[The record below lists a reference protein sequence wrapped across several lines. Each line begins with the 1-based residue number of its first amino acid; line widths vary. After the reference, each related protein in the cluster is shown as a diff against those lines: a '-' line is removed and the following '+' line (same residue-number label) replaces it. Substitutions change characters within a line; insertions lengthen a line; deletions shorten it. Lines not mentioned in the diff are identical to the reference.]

1 MINQRLNEA
10 VARKFGYNGP
20 ADSEAVDKF
29 LMSKPESVA
38 TVRRALNIMKPT
50 TAMAEG
56 GDTETTATTTPVE
69 PDDVPTKTPEE
80 MAEEVVQGQRQMV
93 RDAFVDPQALVA
105 KPEVAKI
112 DPAAAGRTIDPTAG
126 QITAPLP
133 QAGQPDFF
141 TQIQQPPTQ
150 IMATPET
157 LPGYVNRGLEAL
169 PSPDTQIFDPRIR
182 AMEEKRQ
189 REFTDKDREFYAD
202 HLKKTNEERRT
213 KGIDISSNPEEIA
226 KAFGVPVE
234 SLVRR
239 GGITSDGIIRGAQGH
254 TPMRSDYES
263 SLDPRTEGGK
273 LSQDGR
279 TGLYLD
285 YSKLTAPRGSEA
297 REEQYKKLVA
307 EKLATVKPLDPYPME
322 DIFLTN
328 TQLPTEPL
336 SPSGVARTTTA
347 ATPEPITPETVD
359 AKTASEEVT
368 TALADVD
375 PVTGTVSDAAKV
387 TAATMDPATTGVK
400 DLTSAQGEA
409 VVMTN
414 PVQREIQDGELVSG
428 AADATKAAAFTE
440 QVQAATATP
449 SEQATVQGQLSTLM
463 TQFEGGNTPAW
474 AAGAMRAATAAMAAR
489 GLGAS
494 SMAGQAVVQAA
505 MESALPVAMADAQTQ
520 ATFEAQNLSNRQQR
534 AMLAAQQRA
543 TFMGQEF
550 DQAFQ
555 ARVSNAAKI
564 SDVANMNFTAEQQ
577 VALENSRNANTI
589 NMANLTNKQAMVLA
603 EASAIAQLETQNLSN
618 QQQAAVQNANSF
630 LQMDMSNINN
640 AQQTSMFKAQS
651 VVQSLLTDQAAENAA
666 RQFNASSENQ
676 TKQFMANL
684 NTQVTQFNAAQ
695 ANAIS
700 QFNAGETNA
709 LDKFNASMEEQRNQF
724 NAQNGLV
731 VAQANAQWRQNV
743 DTLNTAAQNEAN
755 MINAATVNTF
765 TKATVD
771 QIWQRER
778 DLMDYAFKGTEQE
791 KDRMVNIMLGEKELS
806 QYQTQAEQNRKSNED
821 TAKYSLLTQLI
832 LS

>member
-29 LMSKPESVA
+29 LMSKPESIN

-50 TAMAEG
+50 TGMAEG

-69 PDDVPTKTPEE
+69 PDTVPTKTPEE
-80 MAEEVVQGQRQMV
+80 LAEEERQRVIALQKTAITGQQN
-93 RDAFVDPQALVA
+93 LVA
-105 KPEVAKI
+105 NVSSDPSQIVAQPTVATI
-112 DPAAAGRTIDPTAG
+112 DPSAEGRTIDPTTG
-126 QITAPLP
+126 QIT
-133 QAGQPDFF
+133 
-141 TQIQQPPTQ
+141 T
-150 IMATPET
+150 ATP
-157 LPGYVNRGLEAL
+157 
-169 PSPDTQIFDPRIR
+169 Q
-182 AMEEKRQ
+182 
-189 REFTDKDREFYAD
+189 
-202 HLKKTNEERRT
+202 
-213 KGIDISSNPEEIA
+213 
-226 KAFGVPVE
+226 
-234 SLVRR
+234 
-239 GGITSDGIIRGAQGH
+239 
-254 TPMRSDYES
+254 
-263 SLDPRTEGGK
+263 LDP
-273 LSQDGR
+273 
-279 TGLYLD
+279 
-285 YSKLTAPRGSEA
+285 AA
-297 REEQYKKLVA
+297 IA
-307 EKLATVKPLDPYPME
+307 A
-322 DIFLTN
+322 
-328 TQLPTEPL
+328 
-336 SPSGVARTTTA
+336 TTTA
-347 ATPEPITPETVD
+347 ATPDAVTSETVD
-359 AKTASEEVT
+359 AKTASGEVT

-375 PVTGTVSDAAKV
+375 PVTGAVSDAAKV
-387 TAATMDPATTGVK
+387 TAATMDPTTTGVK
-400 DLTSAQGEA
+400 DLTAAQGEA

-449 SEQATVQGQLSTLM
+449 SEKATVQGQLSTLM
-463 TQFEGGNTPAW
+463 ADFEGGETPAW
-474 AAGAMRAATAAMAAR
+474 AAGAMRAANAAMAAR

-505 MESALPVAMADAQTQ
+505 MESALPIAMADAQTT
-520 ATFEAQNLSNRQQR
+520 AGFEMQNLSNRQQR

-577 VALENSRNANTI
+577 VALENSRNANTV
-589 NMANLTNKQAMVLA
+589 NLTNLTNKQAMVLA
-603 EASAIAQLETQNLSN
+603 EASAISQLESQNLSN

-630 LQMDMSNINN
+630 LQVDMANMNN
-640 AQQTSMFKAQS
+640 EQQTTMFKAQS

-695 ANAIS
+695 TNAIS
-700 QFNAGETNA
+700 QFNAGEENA

-755 MINAATVNTF
+755 MINAATINTF
-765 TKATVD
+765 TKSAVD

-778 DLMDYAFKGTEQE
+778 DLMDYAFKGSEQE
-791 KDRMVNIMLGEKELS
+791 KDRMVNIMLGEKQID
-806 QYQTQAEQNRKSNED
+806 QYRTQSEQTNKSNED
-821 TAKYSLLTQLI
+821 TAKYEILTRLI

>member
-29 LMSKPESVA
+29 LMSKPESIS

-50 TAMAEG
+50 TGMAEG
-56 GDTETTATTTPVE
+56 GDTETTATTTAD
-69 PDDVPTKTPEE
+69 PDTVAAKTPEE
-80 MAEEVVQGQRQMV
+80 LAEEERQRVIALQKTAITGQQN
-93 RDAFVDPQALVA
+93 LVA
-105 KPEVAKI
+105 NVSSDPSQIVAQPTVATI
-112 DPAAAGRTIDPTAG
+112 DPSAEGRTIDPTTG
-126 QITAPLP
+126 QITTETP
-133 QAGQPDFF
+133 Q
-141 TQIQQPPTQ
+141 
-150 IMATPET
+150 
-157 LPGYVNRGLEAL
+157 
-169 PSPDTQIFDPRIR
+169 
-182 AMEEKRQ
+182 
-189 REFTDKDREFYAD
+189 
-202 HLKKTNEERRT
+202 
-213 KGIDISSNPEEIA
+213 
-226 KAFGVPVE
+226 
-234 SLVRR
+234 
-239 GGITSDGIIRGAQGH
+239 
-254 TPMRSDYES
+254 
-263 SLDPRTEGGK
+263 LDP
-273 LSQDGR
+273 
-279 TGLYLD
+279 
-285 YSKLTAPRGSEA
+285 AA
-297 REEQYKKLVA
+297 IA
-307 EKLATVKPLDPYPME
+307 A
-322 DIFLTN
+322 
-328 TQLPTEPL
+328 
-336 SPSGVARTTTA
+336 TTTA
-347 ATPEPITPETVD
+347 AAPDAVTSETVD
-359 AKTASEEVT
+359 AKTASGEVT

-375 PVTGTVSDAAKV
+375 PVTGAVSDAAKV
-387 TAATMDPATTGVK
+387 TAATMDPTTTGVK
-400 DLTSAQGEA
+400 DLTAAQGEA

-449 SEQATVQGQLSTLM
+449 SEKATVQGQLSTLM
-463 TQFEGGNTPAW
+463 ADFEGGETPAW
-474 AAGAMRAATAAMAAR
+474 AAGAMRAANAAMAAR

-505 MESALPVAMADAQTQ
+505 MESALPIAMADAQTT
-520 ATFEAQNLSNRQQR
+520 AGFEMQNLSNRQQR

-577 VALENSRNANTI
+577 VALENSRNANTV
-589 NMANLTNKQAMVLA
+589 NLTNLTNKQAMVLA
-603 EASAIAQLETQNLSN
+603 EASAISQLESQNLSN

-630 LQMDMSNINN
+630 LQVDMANMNN
-640 AQQTSMFKAQS
+640 EQQTTMFKAQS
-651 VVQSLLTDQAAENAA
+651 VVQSLLTDQAAENAS

-695 ANAIS
+695 TNAIS
-700 QFNAGETNA
+700 QFNAGEENA

-755 MINAATVNTF
+755 MINAATINTF
-765 TKATVD
+765 TKSAVD

-778 DLMDYAFKGTEQE
+778 DLMDYAFKGSEQE
-791 KDRMVNIMLGEKELS
+791 KDRMVNIMLGEKQID
-806 QYQTQAEQNRKSNED
+806 QYRTQSEQTMKSNED
-821 TAKYSLLTQLI
+821 TAKYSILTRLI
-832 LS
+832 LDI

>member
-29 LMSKPESVA
+29 LMSKPESIA

-105 KPEVAKI
+105 KPEVAKL
-112 DPAAAGRTIDPTAG
+112 DPAAAGTTIDPTAG
-126 QITAPLP
+126 QITA
-133 QAGQPDFF
+133 
-141 TQIQQPPTQ
+141 
-150 IMATPET
+150 ATP
-157 LPGYVNRGLEAL
+157 
-169 PSPDTQIFDPRIR
+169 Q
-182 AMEEKRQ
+182 
-189 REFTDKDREFYAD
+189 
-202 HLKKTNEERRT
+202 
-213 KGIDISSNPEEIA
+213 
-226 KAFGVPVE
+226 
-234 SLVRR
+234 
-239 GGITSDGIIRGAQGH
+239 
-254 TPMRSDYES
+254 
-263 SLDPRTEGGK
+263 LDP
-273 LSQDGR
+273 
-279 TGLYLD
+279 
-285 YSKLTAPRGSEA
+285 AAMAEA
-297 REEQYKKLVA
+297 
-307 EKLATVKPLDPYPME
+307 
-322 DIFLTN
+322 
-328 TQLPTEPL
+328 
-336 SPSGVARTTTA
+336 TTA

-359 AKTASEEVT
+359 AKTASGEVT

-375 PVTGTVSDAAKV
+375 PVTGTVSDKAQV
-387 TAATMDPATTGVK
+387 TAAAMDPATTGVK

-577 VALENSRNANTI
+577 VALENSRNANTV

-630 LQMDMSNINN
+630 LQMDMSNMNN

-778 DLMDYAFKGTEQE
+778 DLMDYAFKGSEQE
-791 KDRMVNIMLGEKELS
+791 KDRMVNIMLGEKEIAA
-806 QYQTQAEQNRKSNED
+806 YQSRLEQSIKSNED
-821 TAKYSLLTQLI
+821 TAKYSLLTRLI

>member
-20 ADSEAVDKF
+20 ADPQAVDKF
-29 LMSKPESVA
+29 LMSKPESIA

-50 TAMAEG
+50 RAMAEG

-105 KPEVAKI
+105 KPEVAKLAP
-112 DPAAAGRTIDPTAG
+112 DAAGTTIDPTAG
-126 QITAPLP
+126 QITA
-133 QAGQPDFF
+133 
-141 TQIQQPPTQ
+141 
-150 IMATPET
+150 ATP
-157 LPGYVNRGLEAL
+157 
-169 PSPDTQIFDPRIR
+169 Q
-182 AMEEKRQ
+182 
-189 REFTDKDREFYAD
+189 
-202 HLKKTNEERRT
+202 
-213 KGIDISSNPEEIA
+213 
-226 KAFGVPVE
+226 
-234 SLVRR
+234 
-239 GGITSDGIIRGAQGH
+239 
-254 TPMRSDYES
+254 
-263 SLDPRTEGGK
+263 LDP
-273 LSQDGR
+273 
-279 TGLYLD
+279 
-285 YSKLTAPRGSEA
+285 AAMAEA
-297 REEQYKKLVA
+297 
-307 EKLATVKPLDPYPME
+307 
-322 DIFLTN
+322 
-328 TQLPTEPL
+328 
-336 SPSGVARTTTA
+336 TTA

-375 PVTGTVSDAAKV
+375 PVTGTVSDKAQV

-630 LQMDMSNINN
+630 LQMDMSNMNN

-709 LDKFNASMEEQRNQF
+709 LDKFNASMQEQRNQF

-791 KDRMVNIMLGEKELS
+791 KDRMVNIMLGEKQIS

>member
-1 MINQRLNEA
+1 
-10 VARKFGYNGP
+10 
-20 ADSEAVDKF
+20 
-29 LMSKPESVA
+29 MSKPESIA

-105 KPEVAKI
+105 KPEVAKL
-112 DPAAAGRTIDPTAG
+112 DPAAAGTTIDPTAG

-141 TQIQQPPTQ
+141 TQIQQPPRMPSTSQ
-150 IMATPET
+150 RIDPKIAAFLEIYGFEGSANKDIDN
-157 LPGYVNRGLEAL
+157 LPPDEKAKLEEVTA
-169 PSPDTQIFDPRIR
+169 RI
-182 AMEEKRQ
+182 
-189 REFTDKDREFYAD
+189 
-202 HLKKTNEERRT
+202 T
-213 KGIDISSNPEEIA
+213 KEYLENPQ
-226 KAFGVPVE
+226 
-234 SLVRR
+234 
-239 GGITSDGIIRGAQGH
+239 TSDIMPGQRA
-254 TPMRSDYES
+254 E
-263 SLDPRTEGGK
+263 PR
-273 LSQDGR
+273 
-279 TGLYLD
+279 
-285 YSKLTAPRGSEA
+285 
-297 REEQYKKLVA
+297 
-307 EKLATVKPLDPYPME
+307 
-322 DIFLTN
+322 
-328 TQLPTEPL
+328 LPT

-359 AKTASEEVT
+359 AKTASGEVT

-375 PVTGTVSDAAKV
+375 PVTGTVSDKAQV

-428 AADATKAAAFTE
+428 VADATKAAAFTE

-449 SEQATVQGQLSTLM
+449 SEKATVQGQLSTLM

-577 VALENSRNANTI
+577 VALENSRNANTV

-630 LQMDMSNINN
+630 LQMDMSNMNN

-791 KDRMVNIMLGEKELS
+791 KDRMVNIMLGEKQIS

>member
-29 LMSKPESVA
+29 LMSKPESIN

-50 TAMAEG
+50 TGMAEG

-69 PDDVPTKTPEE
+69 PDTVPTKTPEE
-80 MAEEVVQGQRQMV
+80 LAEEERQRVAALQKTAITGQQN
-93 RDAFVDPQALVA
+93 LVA
-105 KPEVAKI
+105 NVSSDPSQIVAQPTVATI
-112 DPAAAGRTIDPTAG
+112 NPSAEGRTIDPTAG
-126 QITAPLP
+126 QIT
-133 QAGQPDFF
+133 
-141 TQIQQPPTQ
+141 T
-150 IMATPET
+150 ATP
-157 LPGYVNRGLEAL
+157 
-169 PSPDTQIFDPRIR
+169 Q
-182 AMEEKRQ
+182 
-189 REFTDKDREFYAD
+189 
-202 HLKKTNEERRT
+202 
-213 KGIDISSNPEEIA
+213 
-226 KAFGVPVE
+226 
-234 SLVRR
+234 
-239 GGITSDGIIRGAQGH
+239 
-254 TPMRSDYES
+254 
-263 SLDPRTEGGK
+263 LDP
-273 LSQDGR
+273 
-279 TGLYLD
+279 
-285 YSKLTAPRGSEA
+285 AA
-297 REEQYKKLVA
+297 IA
-307 EKLATVKPLDPYPME
+307 A
-322 DIFLTN
+322 
-328 TQLPTEPL
+328 
-336 SPSGVARTTTA
+336 TTTA
-347 ATPEPITPETVD
+347 ATPDAVTSETVD
-359 AKTASEEVT
+359 AKTASGEVT

-375 PVTGTVSDAAKV
+375 PVTGAVSDAAKV
-387 TAATMDPATTGVK
+387 TAATMDPTTTGVK
-400 DLTSAQGEA
+400 DLTAAQGEA

-449 SEQATVQGQLSTLM
+449 SEKATVQGQLSTLM
-463 TQFEGGNTPAW
+463 ADFEGGETPAW
-474 AAGAMRAATAAMAAR
+474 AAGAMRAANAAMAAR

-505 MESALPVAMADAQTQ
+505 MESALPIAMADAQTT
-520 ATFEAQNLSNRQQR
+520 AGFEMQNLSNRQQR

-577 VALENSRNANTI
+577 VALENSRNANTV
-589 NMANLTNKQAMVLA
+589 NLTNLTNKQAMVLA
-603 EASAIAQLETQNLSN
+603 EASAISQLESQNLSN

-630 LQMDMSNINN
+630 LQVDMANMNN
-640 AQQTSMFKAQS
+640 EQQTTMFKAQS

-695 ANAIS
+695 TNAIS
-700 QFNAGETNA
+700 QFNAGEENA

-755 MINAATVNTF
+755 MINAATINTF
-765 TKATVD
+765 TKSAVD

-778 DLMDYAFKGTEQE
+778 DLMDYAFKGSEQE
-791 KDRMVNIMLGEKELS
+791 KDRMVNIMLGEKQID
-806 QYQTQAEQNRKSNED
+806 QYRTQSEQTNKSNED
-821 TAKYSLLTQLI
+821 TAKYEILTRLI

>member
-29 LMSKPESVA
+29 LMSKPESIA

-105 KPEVAKI
+105 KPEVAKL
-112 DPAAAGRTIDPTAG
+112 DPAAAGTTIDPTAG

-141 TQIQQPPTQ
+141 TQIQQPPR
-150 IMATPET
+150 M
-157 LPGYVNRGLEAL
+157 
-169 PSPDTQIFDPRIR
+169 PST
-182 AMEEKRQ
+182 
-189 REFTDKDREFYAD
+189 
-202 HLKKTNEERRT
+202 
-213 KGIDISSNPEEIA
+213 
-226 KAFGVPVE
+226 
-234 SLVRR
+234 
-239 GGITSDGIIRGAQGH
+239 
-254 TPMRSDYES
+254 
-263 SLDPRTEGGK
+263 
-273 LSQDGR
+273 
-279 TGLYLD
+279 
-285 YSKLTAPRGSEA
+285 
-297 REEQYKKLVA
+297 
-307 EKLATVKPLDPYPME
+307 
-322 DIFLTN
+322 
-328 TQLPTEPL
+328 
-336 SPSGVARTTTA
+336 SPSGVAKTTTA

-359 AKTASEEVT
+359 AKTASGEVT

-375 PVTGTVSDAAKV
+375 PVTGTVSDKAQV

-449 SEQATVQGQLSTLM
+449 SEKATVQGQLSTLM
-463 TQFEGGNTPAW
+463 TQFEGDNTPAW

-603 EASAIAQLETQNLSN
+603 EASAIAQLEAQNLSN

-630 LQMDMSNINN
+630 LQMDMSNMNN

-651 VVQSLLTDQAAENAA
+651 VVQSLLTDQAAENAT

-709 LDKFNASMEEQRNQF
+709 LDKFNASMQEQRNQF

-791 KDRMVNIMLGEKELS
+791 KDRMVNIMLGEKQIS

>member
-29 LMSKPESVA
+29 LMSKPESIA

-105 KPEVAKI
+105 KPEVAKL
-112 DPAAAGRTIDPTAG
+112 DPAAAGTTIDPTAG

-141 TQIQQPPTQ
+141 TQIQQPPRMPSTSQ
-150 IMATPET
+150 RIDPKIAAFLEIYGFEGSANKDIDN
-157 LPGYVNRGLEAL
+157 LPPDEKAKLEEVTA
-169 PSPDTQIFDPRIR
+169 RI
-182 AMEEKRQ
+182 
-189 REFTDKDREFYAD
+189 
-202 HLKKTNEERRT
+202 T
-213 KGIDISSNPEEIA
+213 KEYLENPQ
-226 KAFGVPVE
+226 
-234 SLVRR
+234 
-239 GGITSDGIIRGAQGH
+239 TSDIM
-254 TPMRSDYES
+254 P
-263 SLDPRTEGGK
+263 
-273 LSQDGR
+273 GR
-279 TGLYLD
+279 PVVDMPST
-285 YSKLTAPRGSEA
+285 
-297 REEQYKKLVA
+297 
-307 EKLATVKPLDPYPME
+307 
-322 DIFLTN
+322 
-328 TQLPTEPL
+328 

-359 AKTASEEVT
+359 AKTASGEVT

-375 PVTGTVSDAAKV
+375 PVTGTVSDKAQV

-577 VALENSRNANTI
+577 VALENSRNANTV

-630 LQMDMSNINN
+630 LQMDMSNMNN

-709 LDKFNASMEEQRNQF
+709 LDKFNASMQEQRNQF

-791 KDRMVNIMLGEKELS
+791 KDRMVNIMLGEKQIS

>member
-20 ADSEAVDKF
+20 ANSEAVDKF
-29 LMSKPESVA
+29 LMSKPESIA

-105 KPEVAKI
+105 KPEVAKL
-112 DPAAAGRTIDPTAG
+112 DPDAAGTTIDPTAG
-126 QITAPLP
+126 QITA
-133 QAGQPDFF
+133 
-141 TQIQQPPTQ
+141 
-150 IMATPET
+150 ATP
-157 LPGYVNRGLEAL
+157 
-169 PSPDTQIFDPRIR
+169 Q
-182 AMEEKRQ
+182 
-189 REFTDKDREFYAD
+189 
-202 HLKKTNEERRT
+202 
-213 KGIDISSNPEEIA
+213 
-226 KAFGVPVE
+226 
-234 SLVRR
+234 
-239 GGITSDGIIRGAQGH
+239 
-254 TPMRSDYES
+254 
-263 SLDPRTEGGK
+263 LDP
-273 LSQDGR
+273 
-279 TGLYLD
+279 
-285 YSKLTAPRGSEA
+285 AAMAEA
-297 REEQYKKLVA
+297 
-307 EKLATVKPLDPYPME
+307 
-322 DIFLTN
+322 
-328 TQLPTEPL
+328 
-336 SPSGVARTTTA
+336 TTA

-359 AKTASEEVT
+359 AKTASGEVT

-375 PVTGTVSDAAKV
+375 PVTGTVSDKAQV

-577 VALENSRNANTI
+577 VALENSRNANTV

-630 LQMDMSNINN
+630 LQMDMSNMNN

-709 LDKFNASMEEQRNQF
+709 LDKFNASMQEQRNQF

-791 KDRMVNIMLGEKELS
+791 KDRMVNIMLGEKQIS

>member
-29 LMSKPESVA
+29 LMSKPESIN

-50 TAMAEG
+50 TGMAEG
-56 GDTETTATTTPVE
+56 GDTETTATTTAD
-69 PDDVPTKTPEE
+69 PDTVAAKTPEE
-80 MAEEVVQGQRQMV
+80 LAEEERQRVAALQKTAITGQQN
-93 RDAFVDPQALVA
+93 LVA
-105 KPEVAKI
+105 NVSSDPSQIVAQPTVATI
-112 DPAAAGRTIDPTAG
+112 DPSAEGRTIDPTAG
-126 QITAPLP
+126 QIT
-133 QAGQPDFF
+133 
-141 TQIQQPPTQ
+141 T
-150 IMATPET
+150 ATP
-157 LPGYVNRGLEAL
+157 
-169 PSPDTQIFDPRIR
+169 Q
-182 AMEEKRQ
+182 
-189 REFTDKDREFYAD
+189 
-202 HLKKTNEERRT
+202 
-213 KGIDISSNPEEIA
+213 
-226 KAFGVPVE
+226 
-234 SLVRR
+234 
-239 GGITSDGIIRGAQGH
+239 
-254 TPMRSDYES
+254 
-263 SLDPRTEGGK
+263 LDP
-273 LSQDGR
+273 
-279 TGLYLD
+279 
-285 YSKLTAPRGSEA
+285 AA
-297 REEQYKKLVA
+297 IA
-307 EKLATVKPLDPYPME
+307 A
-322 DIFLTN
+322 
-328 TQLPTEPL
+328 
-336 SPSGVARTTTA
+336 TTTA
-347 ATPEPITPETVD
+347 ATPDAVTSETVD
-359 AKTASEEVT
+359 AKTASGEVT

-375 PVTGTVSDAAKV
+375 PVTGAVSDAAKV
-387 TAATMDPATTGVK
+387 TAATMDPTTTGVK
-400 DLTSAQGEA
+400 DLTAAQGEA

-449 SEQATVQGQLSTLM
+449 SEKATVQGQLSTLM
-463 TQFEGGNTPAW
+463 ADFEGGETPAW
-474 AAGAMRAATAAMAAR
+474 AAGAMRAANAAMAAR

-505 MESALPVAMADAQTQ
+505 MESALPIAMADAQTT
-520 ATFEAQNLSNRQQR
+520 AGFEMQNLSNRQQR

-577 VALENSRNANTI
+577 VALENSRNANTV
-589 NMANLTNKQAMVLA
+589 NLTNLTNKQAMVLA
-603 EASAIAQLETQNLSN
+603 EASAISQLESQNLSN

-630 LQMDMSNINN
+630 LQVDMANMNN
-640 AQQTSMFKAQS
+640 EQQTTMFKAQS

-695 ANAIS
+695 TNAIS
-700 QFNAGETNA
+700 QFNAGEENA

-755 MINAATVNTF
+755 MINAATINTF
-765 TKATVD
+765 TKSAVD

-778 DLMDYAFKGTEQE
+778 DLMDYAFKGSEQE
-791 KDRMVNIMLGEKELS
+791 KDRMVNIMLGEKQID
-806 QYQTQAEQNRKSNED
+806 QYRTQSEQTMKSNED
-821 TAKYSLLTQLI
+821 TAKYSILTRLI
-832 LS
+832 LDI

>member
-29 LMSKPESVA
+29 LMSKPESIS

-50 TAMAEG
+50 TGMAEG
-56 GDTETTATTTPVE
+56 GDTETTATTTAD
-69 PDDVPTKTPEE
+69 PDTVAAKTPEE
-80 MAEEVVQGQRQMV
+80 LAEEERQRVIALQKTAITGQQN
-93 RDAFVDPQALVA
+93 LVA
-105 KPEVAKI
+105 NVSSDPSQIVAQPTVATI
-112 DPAAAGRTIDPTAG
+112 DPSAEGRTIDPTTG
-126 QITAPLP
+126 QIT
-133 QAGQPDFF
+133 
-141 TQIQQPPTQ
+141 T
-150 IMATPET
+150 ATP
-157 LPGYVNRGLEAL
+157 
-169 PSPDTQIFDPRIR
+169 Q
-182 AMEEKRQ
+182 
-189 REFTDKDREFYAD
+189 
-202 HLKKTNEERRT
+202 
-213 KGIDISSNPEEIA
+213 
-226 KAFGVPVE
+226 
-234 SLVRR
+234 
-239 GGITSDGIIRGAQGH
+239 
-254 TPMRSDYES
+254 
-263 SLDPRTEGGK
+263 LDP
-273 LSQDGR
+273 
-279 TGLYLD
+279 
-285 YSKLTAPRGSEA
+285 AA
-297 REEQYKKLVA
+297 IA
-307 EKLATVKPLDPYPME
+307 A
-322 DIFLTN
+322 
-328 TQLPTEPL
+328 
-336 SPSGVARTTTA
+336 TTTA
-347 ATPEPITPETVD
+347 ATPDAVTSETVD
-359 AKTASEEVT
+359 AKTASGEVT

-375 PVTGTVSDAAKV
+375 PVTGAVSDAAKV
-387 TAATMDPATTGVK
+387 TAATMDPTTTGVK
-400 DLTSAQGEA
+400 DLTAAQGEA

-449 SEQATVQGQLSTLM
+449 SEKATVQGQLSTLM
-463 TQFEGGNTPAW
+463 ADFEGGETPAW
-474 AAGAMRAATAAMAAR
+474 AAGAMRAANAAMAAR

-505 MESALPVAMADAQTQ
+505 MESALPIAMADAQTI
-520 ATFEAQNLSNRQQR
+520 AGFEMQNLSNRQQR

-577 VALENSRNANTI
+577 VALENSRNANTV
-589 NMANLTNKQAMVLA
+589 NLTNLTNKQAMVLA
-603 EASAIAQLETQNLSN
+603 EASAISQLESQNLSN

-630 LQMDMSNINN
+630 LQVDMANMNN
-640 AQQTSMFKAQS
+640 EQQTTMFKAQS
-651 VVQSLLTDQAAENAA
+651 VVQSLLTDQAAENAS

-695 ANAIS
+695 TNAIS
-700 QFNAGETNA
+700 QFNAGEENA

-755 MINAATVNTF
+755 MINAATINTF
-765 TKATVD
+765 TKSAVD

-778 DLMDYAFKGTEQE
+778 DLMDYAFKGSEQE
-791 KDRMVNIMLGEKELS
+791 KDRMVNIMLGEKQID
-806 QYQTQAEQNRKSNED
+806 QYRTQSEQTMKSNED
-821 TAKYSLLTQLI
+821 TAKYSILTRLI
-832 LS
+832 LDI

>member
-29 LMSKPESVA
+29 LMSKPESIA

-105 KPEVAKI
+105 KPEVAKL
-112 DPAAAGRTIDPTAG
+112 DPAAAGTTIDPTAG

-141 TQIQQPPTQ
+141 TQIQQPPRMPSTSQ
-150 IMATPET
+150 RIDPKIAAFLEIYGFEGSANKDIDN
-157 LPGYVNRGLEAL
+157 LPPDEKAKLEEVTA
-169 PSPDTQIFDPRIR
+169 RI
-182 AMEEKRQ
+182 
-189 REFTDKDREFYAD
+189 
-202 HLKKTNEERRT
+202 T
-213 KGIDISSNPEEIA
+213 KEYLENPQ
-226 KAFGVPVE
+226 
-234 SLVRR
+234 
-239 GGITSDGIIRGAQGH
+239 TSDIMPGQRA
-254 TPMRSDYES
+254 E
-263 SLDPRTEGGK
+263 PR
-273 LSQDGR
+273 
-279 TGLYLD
+279 
-285 YSKLTAPRGSEA
+285 
-297 REEQYKKLVA
+297 
-307 EKLATVKPLDPYPME
+307 
-322 DIFLTN
+322 
-328 TQLPTEPL
+328 LPT

-359 AKTASEEVT
+359 AKTASGEVT

-375 PVTGTVSDAAKV
+375 PVTGTVSDKAQV

-428 AADATKAAAFTE
+428 VADATKAAAFTE

-449 SEQATVQGQLSTLM
+449 SEKATVQGQLSTLM

-577 VALENSRNANTI
+577 VALENSRNANTV

-603 EASAIAQLETQNLSN
+603 EASAIAQLEAQNLSN

-630 LQMDMSNINN
+630 LQMDMSNMNN

-709 LDKFNASMEEQRNQF
+709 LDKFNASMQEQRNQF

-731 VAQANAQWRQNV
+731 IAQANAQWRQNV

-791 KDRMVNIMLGEKELS
+791 KDRMVNIMLGEKQIS

>member
-29 LMSKPESVA
+29 LMSKPESIN

-50 TAMAEG
+50 TGMAEG
-56 GDTETTATTTPVE
+56 GDTETTATTTAD
-69 PDDVPTKTPEE
+69 PDTVAAKTPEE
-80 MAEEVVQGQRQMV
+80 LAEEERQRVIALQKTAITGQQN
-93 RDAFVDPQALVA
+93 LVA
-105 KPEVAKI
+105 NVSSDPSQIVAQPTVATI
-112 DPAAAGRTIDPTAG
+112 DPSAEGRTIDPTTG
-126 QITAPLP
+126 QIT
-133 QAGQPDFF
+133 
-141 TQIQQPPTQ
+141 T
-150 IMATPET
+150 ATP
-157 LPGYVNRGLEAL
+157 
-169 PSPDTQIFDPRIR
+169 Q
-182 AMEEKRQ
+182 
-189 REFTDKDREFYAD
+189 
-202 HLKKTNEERRT
+202 
-213 KGIDISSNPEEIA
+213 
-226 KAFGVPVE
+226 
-234 SLVRR
+234 
-239 GGITSDGIIRGAQGH
+239 
-254 TPMRSDYES
+254 
-263 SLDPRTEGGK
+263 LDP
-273 LSQDGR
+273 
-279 TGLYLD
+279 
-285 YSKLTAPRGSEA
+285 AA
-297 REEQYKKLVA
+297 IA
-307 EKLATVKPLDPYPME
+307 A
-322 DIFLTN
+322 
-328 TQLPTEPL
+328 
-336 SPSGVARTTTA
+336 TTTA
-347 ATPEPITPETVD
+347 ATPDAVTSETVD
-359 AKTASEEVT
+359 AKTASGEVT

-375 PVTGTVSDAAKV
+375 PVTGAVSDAAKV
-387 TAATMDPATTGVK
+387 TAATMDPTTTGVK
-400 DLTSAQGEA
+400 DLTAAQGEA

-449 SEQATVQGQLSTLM
+449 SEKATVQGQLSTLM
-463 TQFEGGNTPAW
+463 ADFEGGETPAW
-474 AAGAMRAATAAMAAR
+474 AAGAMRAANAAMAAR

-505 MESALPVAMADAQTQ
+505 MESALPIAMADAQTT
-520 ATFEAQNLSNRQQR
+520 AGFEMQNLSNRQQR

-577 VALENSRNANTI
+577 VALENSRNANTV
-589 NMANLTNKQAMVLA
+589 NLTNLTNKQAMVLA
-603 EASAIAQLETQNLSN
+603 EASAISQLESQNLSN

-630 LQMDMSNINN
+630 LQVDMANMNN
-640 AQQTSMFKAQS
+640 EQQTTMFKAQS

-695 ANAIS
+695 TNAIS
-700 QFNAGETNA
+700 QFNAGEENA

-755 MINAATVNTF
+755 MINAATINTF
-765 TKATVD
+765 TKSAVD

-778 DLMDYAFKGTEQE
+778 DLMDYAFKGSEQE
-791 KDRMVNIMLGEKELS
+791 KDRMVNIMLGEKNIDQYRS
-806 QYQTQAEQNRKSNED
+806 QSEQEIKSRED
-821 TAKYSLLTQLI
+821 TAKYEILTRLI

>member
-29 LMSKPESVA
+29 LMSKPESIA

-105 KPEVAKI
+105 KPEVAKL
-112 DPAAAGRTIDPTAG
+112 DPAAAGTTIDPTAG

-141 TQIQQPPTQ
+141 KQIQQPPTQ
-150 IMATPET
+150 IMATPDT

-189 REFTDKDREFYAD
+189 RELTYKETFDENLKALMLEYDKRMAEVRPEMGQAIQNSPEFKAKEAFLQTFAGREPTQAEIEQFKKLDIAD
-202 HLKKTNEERRT
+202 KNSPARQQFVDFQQNLMQ
-213 KGIDISSNPEEIA
+213 
-226 KAFGVPVE
+226 
-234 SLVRR
+234 SLGLVK
-239 GGITSDGIIRGAQGH
+239 
-254 TPMRSDYES
+254 
-263 SLDPRTEGGK
+263 EG
-273 LSQDGR
+273 
-279 TGLYLD
+279 
-285 YSKLTAPRGSEA
+285 
-297 REEQYKKLVA
+297 KKLV
-307 EKLATVKPLDPYPME
+307 VSSR
-322 DIFLTN
+322 
-328 TQLPTEPL
+328 

-375 PVTGTVSDAAKV
+375 PVTGTVSDKAQV

-463 TQFEGGNTPAW
+463 TQFEGDNTPAW

-603 EASAIAQLETQNLSN
+603 EASAIAQLEAQNLSN

-630 LQMDMSNINN
+630 LQMDMSNMNN

-791 KDRMVNIMLGEKELS
+791 KDRMVNIMLGEKQIS

>member
-29 LMSKPESVA
+29 LMSKPESIS

-50 TAMAEG
+50 TGMAEG
-56 GDTETTATTTPVE
+56 GDTETTATTTAD
-69 PDDVPTKTPEE
+69 PDTVAAKTPEE
-80 MAEEVVQGQRQMV
+80 LAEEERQRVIALQKTALTGQQN
-93 RDAFVDPQALVA
+93 LVA
-105 KPEVAKI
+105 NVSSDPSQIVAQPTVATI
-112 DPAAAGRTIDPTAG
+112 DPSAEGRTIDPTTG
-126 QITAPLP
+126 QIT
-133 QAGQPDFF
+133 
-141 TQIQQPPTQ
+141 T
-150 IMATPET
+150 ATP
-157 LPGYVNRGLEAL
+157 
-169 PSPDTQIFDPRIR
+169 Q
-182 AMEEKRQ
+182 
-189 REFTDKDREFYAD
+189 
-202 HLKKTNEERRT
+202 
-213 KGIDISSNPEEIA
+213 
-226 KAFGVPVE
+226 
-234 SLVRR
+234 
-239 GGITSDGIIRGAQGH
+239 
-254 TPMRSDYES
+254 
-263 SLDPRTEGGK
+263 LDP
-273 LSQDGR
+273 
-279 TGLYLD
+279 
-285 YSKLTAPRGSEA
+285 AA
-297 REEQYKKLVA
+297 IA
-307 EKLATVKPLDPYPME
+307 A
-322 DIFLTN
+322 
-328 TQLPTEPL
+328 
-336 SPSGVARTTTA
+336 TTTA
-347 ATPEPITPETVD
+347 ATPDAVTSETVD
-359 AKTASEEVT
+359 AKTASGEVT

-375 PVTGTVSDAAKV
+375 PVTGAVSDAAKV
-387 TAATMDPATTGVK
+387 TAATMDPTTTGVK
-400 DLTSAQGEA
+400 DLTAAQGEA

-449 SEQATVQGQLSTLM
+449 SEKATVQGQLSTLM
-463 TQFEGGNTPAW
+463 ADFEGGETPAW
-474 AAGAMRAATAAMAAR
+474 AAGAMRAANAAMAAR

-505 MESALPVAMADAQTQ
+505 MESALPIAMADAQTT
-520 ATFEAQNLSNRQQR
+520 AGFEMQNLSNRQQR

-577 VALENSRNANTI
+577 VALENSRNANTV
-589 NMANLTNKQAMVLA
+589 NLTNLTNKQAMVLA
-603 EASAIAQLETQNLSN
+603 EASAISQLESQNLSN

-630 LQMDMSNINN
+630 LQVDMANMNN
-640 AQQTSMFKAQS
+640 EQQTTMFKAQS
-651 VVQSLLTDQAAENAA
+651 VVQSLLTDQAAENAS

-695 ANAIS
+695 TNAIS
-700 QFNAGETNA
+700 QFNAGEENA

-755 MINAATVNTF
+755 MINAATINTF
-765 TKATVD
+765 TKSAVD

-778 DLMDYAFKGTEQE
+778 DLMDYAFKGSEQE
-791 KDRMVNIMLGEKELS
+791 KDRMVNIMLGEKQID
-806 QYQTQAEQNRKSNED
+806 QYRTQSEQTNKSNED
-821 TAKYSLLTQLI
+821 TAKYMILTKMI
-832 LS
+832 LD